1 MNKIINNF
9 IILDQEN
16 ITVITGKR
24 NEEIFY
30 YKNSNE
36 LDPSL
41 LNKKRAVL
49 LISAKQIYFKNLIF
63 SKKVKNKLEEL
74 VKTKFVNLLAVP
86 ENQLY
91 YSYFVDE
98 DKEGINVLCFAIN
111 KSLLD
116 EQYEIISNLGV
127 KIKAVFP
134 IPLLYFLK
142 YRQGEK
148 FREKRESQ
156 SNSEDKAFVYIN
168 ELADTLY
175 FTVFYSSGVYLHS
188 CNTSNY
194 KNEII
199 KIEEY
204 FNKHL
209 NISRIVVCNNEKISP
224 VDLLDD
230 IDKKALKQL
239 NILKI
244 LAVEKKKQGKRYKK
258 IITTMILLVILINS
272 MSIYNY
278 FQHKSNLLEMNR
290 EQLSELQPAIE
301 YLHLLQREFNTS
313 SEQVKTYKNIVENRK
328 TYLAWINEINIRL
341 PLDVKVNN
349 LIFKSDTLVLLEG
362 TANSAS
368 KSMELLQ
375 ESDLFSNLEFVGGIT
390 IENGREKFKIAG
402 DLVNE

>member
-1 MNKIINNF
+1 MSKIIDNF

-24 NEEIFY
+24 NQEIYY

-41 LNKKRAVL
+41 LNKKKTVL

-63 SKKVKNKLEEL
+63 NKKVKNKIEEL

-86 ENQLY
+86 ESELY

-98 DKEGINVLCFAIN
+98 DKENINVLCFAVN

-116 EQYEIISNLGV
+116 EKYEIISNLGI

-134 IPLLYFLK
+134 IPLLYFLR
-142 YRQGEK
+142 YRQEEK
-148 FREKRESQ
+148 YKEKRESQ

-188 CNTSNY
+188 CSTTNY

-204 FNKHL
+204 FNEHL
-209 NISRIVVCNNEKISP
+209 NISRIIVCNNEEIDP
-224 VDLLDD
+224 GDLLNN
-230 IDKKALKQL
+230 IDKKALRQL

-244 LAVEKKKQGKRYKK
+244 LPVEKKKQGKRYQI
-258 IITTMILLVILINS
+258 IITTIIFLLILINS

-278 FQHKSNLLEMNR
+278 FQYKSNLLEMNR
-290 EQLSELQPAIE
+290 EQFSELQPAIE
-301 YLHLLQREFNTS
+301 YLHLLQREVSIS
-313 SEQVKTYKNIVENRK
+313 SEQVKTYKSIVENRK

-341 PLDVKVNN
+341 PLDVTVNN
-349 LIFKSDTLVLLEG
+349 LIFKDDTMVLEG
-362 TANSAS
+362 TAHSAS

-375 ESDLFSNLEFVGGIT
+375 ESKLFCNLEFVGGIT

-402 DLVNE
+402 DLVDE